1 MKHGEDHER
10 VIALS
15 EVDGLWEP
23 TQYCAADV
31 PEDEWMSLGVVGC
44 TIDCFRSLIQEL
56 FAEPAL
62 VVVVPRGGFFKFVLG
77 GALEDNSQTHLPSLE
92 RTDAFT
98 SLHGMTSSG

>member
-1 MKHGEDHER
+1 
-10 VIALS
+10 
-15 EVDGLWEP
+15 
-23 TQYCAADV
+23 
-31 PEDEWMSLGVVGC
+31 
-44 TIDCFRSLIQEL
+44 
-56 FAEPAL
+56 L